1 MSKNNEVTT
10 FVGSNTSA
18 KNGYTGKGQTQ
29 QFAGEEAQATLLT
42 SIDKGGMR
50 GAGLIAVAIAE
61 ASLKKQAVDLAYD
74 YYDINKKDYDFFRET
89 HQGPIS
95 QTVDE
100 AMSEVTNPTYIPD
113 PVASIPAGISKLAV
127 GEKQWFEVRR
137 RAHRYATGLM
147 QRIDYEFAMM
157 RTHGVVA
164 GWNVGTRYEIQYA
177 QEHNNRRFDRKI
189 AVSNIGIGVGNIVR
203 AGLASS
209 VSGLASARDNLGD
222 MISTIGNG
230 LAANTGYRAG
240 RQDTNERFKSVTRS
254 SGVNVKDMEKG
265 DA

>member
-1 MSKNNEVTT
+1 MSNNEVTT
-10 FVGSNTSA
+10 FVGSNNNA

-42 SIDKGGMR
+42 TIDKGGMR
-50 GAGLIAVAIAE
+50 GAGLIAVALAE
-61 ASLKKQAVDLAYD
+61 ASLKAKAVELAED
-74 YYDINKKDYDFFRET
+74 YYDTNKKDYDFFRST

-95 QTVDE
+95 QSVDE
-100 AMSEVTNPTYIPD
+100 AMSETTNPTYIPD
-113 PVASIPAGISKLAV
+113 PVASIPAGIARTSI
-127 GEKQWFEVRR
+127 GDKQWFEVRR
-137 RAHRYATGLM
+137 RAHRYAVGM
-147 QRIDYEFAMM
+147 QKRIDYEFAVL
-157 RTHGVVA
+157 RTHAIVA
-164 GWNVGTRYEIQYA
+164 GWNIGTRYEINFA
-177 QEHNNRRFDRKI
+177 EEHNNRRFDRKI

-209 VSGLASARDNLGD
+209 VSGLASAQDNLGD
-222 MISTIGNG
+222 MISSIGNG

-254 SGVNVKDMEKG
+254 SGVNVKNMEKG